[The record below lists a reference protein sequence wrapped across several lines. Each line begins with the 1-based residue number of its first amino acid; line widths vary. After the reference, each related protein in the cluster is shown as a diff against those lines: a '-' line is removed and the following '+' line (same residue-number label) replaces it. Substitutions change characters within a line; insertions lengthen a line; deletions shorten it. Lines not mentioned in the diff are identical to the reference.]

1 MFAADFEEYNN
12 QTNGKMKKQ
21 TVYVLRILCVG
32 SMMFFVQCTGKNRP
46 SPQSPSGGW
55 GDRMTAYATGEFMPA
70 DKYVWDWAQ
79 ATMLRAVADRYEL
92 GIDRENML
100 NYVRRAM
107 DVTMDRAEGIHPN
120 AVASGF
126 GMAFLARVTGEEAY
140 TRKAFRIYD
149 DYRKIIKS
157 SNGGVSHRDNVV
169 ELWDDTVYMI
179 SLFLLEMYRLTG
191 DEQHLREVAFQLAAH
206 AEKLEDP
213 VTGLWYHGW
222 DNDSEPFDDGCSMT
236 GWADNPERRG
246 SQFWGR
252 GNGWVVMTLANTLH
266 LMPRTMSERATLEA
280 MFVKFARTLAS
291 LQDAATGHWYQ
302 LPLYPGEAGNFI
314 ESSCTAMFAY
324 GITVGMADGLLPA
337 ETFRPVVDSAFRG
350 IEKNSLKTVDD
361 SLVTLTNV
369 CAGTCVGDKSYYFRR
384 EVVEGTPFA
393 LGGAIMFHDRY
404 RQLQ

>member
-1 MFAADFEEYNN
+1 
-12 QTNGKMKKQ
+12 
-21 TVYVLRILCVG
+21 
-32 SMMFFVQCTGKNRP
+32 
-46 SPQSPSGGW
+46 
-55 GDRMTAYATGEFMPA
+55 MTAYATGEFMPA

-107 DVTMDRAEGIHPN
+107 DVTMDKAEGIHPN

-126 GMAFLARVTGEEAY
+126 GMAFLARVTGEEVY
-140 TRKAFRIYD
+140 TRKALQIYD
-149 DYRKIIKS
+149 DYRKIVKS

-179 SLFLLEMYRLTG
+179 SLFLLEMYQLTG
-191 DEQHLREVAFQLAAH
+191 DEQYLKEVAFQLTAH

-222 DNDSEPFDDGCSMT
+222 DNDSEPFDDGCSMA

-280 MFVKFARTLAS
+280 MFVKFAQTLAP

-324 GITVGMADGLLPA
+324 GITVGMADGLLPT
-337 ETFRPVVDSAFRG
+337 ETFRPVVDNAFRG
-350 IEKNSLKTVDD
+350 IEKNSLKTVGD

-369 CAGTCVGDKSYYFRR
+369 CAGTCIGDKSYYFRR

-393 LGGAIMFHDRY
+393 LGAAIMFHDRY

>member
-1 MFAADFEEYNN
+1 MA
-12 QTNGKMKKQ
+12 
-21 TVYVLRILCVG
+21 
-32 SMMFFVQCTGKNRP
+32 
-46 SPQSPSGGW
+46 
-55 GDRMTAYATGEFMPA
+55 AYATREFMPA

-92 GIDRENML
+92 GIDRDDML
-100 NYVRRAM
+100 GYLRKAM
-107 DVTMDRAEGIHPN
+107 EVTMDRAEGIHPN

-126 GMAFLARVTGEEAY
+126 GMALLARVTGEEAY
-140 TRKAFRIYD
+140 TRKAHRIYD
-149 DYRKIIKS
+149 EYRQIVKA

-191 DEQHLREVAFQLAAH
+191 DEQYLKEVAFQLVAH

-213 VTGLWYHGW
+213 ATGLWYHGW
-222 DNDSEPFDDGCSMT
+222 DNDSEPFDDGCSMP

-266 LMPRTMSERATLEA
+266 LMPRTMNERGTLEA
-280 MFVKFARTLAS
+280 MFLKFAHTLAG
-291 LQDAATGHWYQ
+291 LQDTATGHWYQ

-324 GITVGMADGLLPA
+324 GITVGIADGLLPA
-337 ETFRPVVDSAFRG
+337 ETFRPVIDNAFRG
-350 IEKNSLKTVDD
+350 IEKNSLKTVGD

-369 CAGTCVGDKSYYFRR
+369 CSGTCVGDKAYYFRR

-393 LGGAIMFHDRY
+393 LGAAIMFYDRY
-404 RQLQ
+404 RLLK